1 MISITGDK
9 NIDAILWNL
18 PPALSHKALGSVHY
32 NAAKPLVEKEKLL
45 APEGP
50 TGNLV
55 DSIGAYRMSFKN
67 ATAVGEVRVGPRRR
81 GGYKGFAGHL
91 VEFGTDGRY
100 NKNGAYRGEMPATP
114 FAKPAFDQTKG
125 QVERL
130 IVTDMSRIVLGVM
143 KRKYK

>member
-9 NIDAILWNL
+9 NIDAILRNL

-32 NAAKPLVEKEKLL
+32 NAAKPLVEKEKQL
-45 APEGP
+45 APKK
-50 TGNLV
+50 TGILEK
-55 DSIGAYRMSFKN
+55 SIGAYRLSYKN
-67 ATAVGEVRVGPRRR
+67 ATASGEVRVGPRRR
-81 GGYKGFAGHL
+81 GGYKGFTGHL
-91 VEFGTDGRY
+91 NEFGTDERY
-100 NKNGAYRGEMPATP
+100 TDDGAYRGQMTATP

-143 KRKYK
+143 KRKYQ